1 MIDVKVEFRAFESAV
16 RGYVVNDKRDM
27 IWKIIYNKNWNVR
40 NLAKVIGRKARG
52 KETTRKTET

>member
-1 MIDVKVEFRAFESAV
+1 VKFRAFESAV
-16 RGYVVNDKRDM
+16 RGYLVNDKREV

-52 KETTRKTET
+52 SETTRKTET